1 MKRLCSTL
9 ATMLLLM
16 VSLSTTAQQKTGSL
30 KGKAID
36 EKTKKPVEFASF
48 AVKNVKD
55 STVTAMGAT
64 TPEGIFMAKTLPFGQ
79 YKFYMALIG
88 YKPILKLF
96 ELTPEKTAVDFGDI
110 AMEESAITL
119 NSVLIKGDL
128 LPMIIKKDTIEF
140 NADAFKAQADA
151 SLEDA
156 LKTMPGMEVD
166 KDGGITFNGKK
177 IDRVLVDGKDFFGN
191 DPKTATQNLPK
202 DIIKKIQVIEKK
214 TEDALFKGVDDGKR
228 ENVINVVLKDD
239 KKRGVF
245 GNVGAGKAGGSL
257 YDASININRFNNKRQ
272 FSIISMANNINK
284 TSFSYNDLSDF
295 LGGDVFGSGMV
306 TSVMVDGS
314 GSVTVGLGTG
324 DDFSFSAGGGGGIN
338 DNKGIGFNFNDEWG
352 KNPKF
357 PTKISANYMGNRNYG
372 IRESLTSRL
381 NLLGTDSY
389 FNDRDNDATTTT
401 MRHRFSMRLDLPID
415 SMNKLQISPNFG
427 FSGSDNENASVFSS
441 YAEGTRQII
450 NKGNSLTSNDS
461 KSPGFGGRVLYNR
474 RFAKKGRSFSLTA
487 NGNFSHS
494 ALDGL
499 NLSNITINNTNGL
512 PSNTILNQLIDQA
525 GDVNNYGLS
534 TEFSEAISKKISV
547 SVNYGYS
554 KRQDLIDR
562 VVYDYNLGTTRYDLV
577 NTDLS
582 RNLQNFNESNNIGLR
597 FNYRPNDKFNLTLNS
612 TQRYVALEGRN
623 IMNNRSVNSDYILF
637 EPNFYLSY
645 KINKVS
651 SFSANGN
658 RYNGTPSVSQLQ
670 PLTDNSN
677 PLQITTGNPN
687 LKPSA
692 ENYFSFSYNRFN
704 PTSASSLNA
713 SFNFNNSEHRIIN
726 NSILDPKTGIQT
738 TFYDNIDG
746 AFNVG
751 VRLGGSFRIKQL
763 SLSFNPN
770 VNFSAG
776 KNVSFLNREMVSSTT
791 KTYGVSTNVN
801 YAVGSDLQLSNRISY
816 TLREVNYNY
825 NNLAN
830 QNFTSI
836 YNTLS
841 LNAALP
847 YDLRFVLNS
856 NVSYNANVA
865 LGANN
870 NTIHTANV
878 SMEKMFI
885 KKSLSLKASVS
896 DVFNNSRNASR
907 FASDTYILESVN
919 LGMRRYF
926 LMSLT
931 YRIKKFGAKET
942 QSPMSIIRYN

>member
-1 MKRLCSTL
+1 MTKLILSI
-9 ATMLLLM
+9 ATALLLTI
-16 VSLSTTAQQKTGSL
+16 SLSASAQQKTGSL

-36 EKTKKPVEFASF
+36 LKTKKPVEFASF

-64 TPEGIFMAKTLPFGQ
+64 TPEGVFTAKALPFGQ

-88 YKPILKLF
+88 YKPVLKLF
-96 ELTPEKTAVDFGDI
+96 EVTPEKTAIDLGEVS
-110 AMEESAITL
+110 MEESAITL

-214 TEDALFKGVDDGKR
+214 TEDAIFKGVDDGKR

-239 KKRGVF
+239 KKKGIF
-245 GNVGAGKAGGSL
+245 GNLAAGKAGGTL

-272 FSIISMANNINK
+272 FSIISMANNINR

-306 TSVMVDGS
+306 SSVMVDGS
-314 GSVTVGLGTG
+314 GNISVGIGG
-324 DDFSFSAGGGGGIN
+324 DDSFGGGGGGIN
-338 DNKGIGFNFNDEWG
+338 DNKGIGLNFNDEWG

-389 FNDRDNDATTTT
+389 FNDRDNDATTTS
-401 MRHRFSMRLDLPID
+401 MRHRFNMRLDLPID

-427 FSGSDNENASVFSS
+427 FSGSDSQNASVFSS
-441 YAEGTRQII
+441 YAEGNRQTI

-461 KSPGFGGRVLYNR
+461 KTPGFGARVLYNR
-474 RFAKKGRSFSLTA
+474 RFTKKGRSFSLTA
-487 NGNFSHS
+487 NGNFSNS
-494 ALDGL
+494 VLDGL

-512 PSNTILNQLIDQA
+512 PTSTILNQLIDQA
-525 GDVNNYGLS
+525 GDVNNYGVS
-534 TEFSEAISKKISV
+534 ADFSETISKKINV
-547 SVNYGYS
+547 SISYGYS
-554 KRQDLIDR
+554 KREDLIER
-562 VVYDYNLGTTRYDLV
+562 VVYDYNLGTTRYDLL
-577 NTDLS
+577 NNDLS
-582 RNLQNFNESNNIGLR
+582 RNLQNFNESNSIGLR
-597 FNYRPNDKFNLTLNS
+597 FNYRPNDKFNFTLNS
-612 TQRYVALEGRN
+612 SQKYVSLEGKNR
-623 IMNNRSVNSDYILF
+623 MNNRSVNSDYVLF
-637 EPNFYLSY
+637 DPNFYLSY

-651 SFSANGN
+651 SLSANGS
-658 RYNGTPSVSQLQ
+658 RYNSTPSVSQLQ

-677 PLQITTGNPN
+677 PLQITTGNPS
-687 LKPSA
+687 LKPAA

-704 PTSASSLNA
+704 PTSASSINA
-713 SFNFNNSEHRIIN
+713 SINFNNSENRIIN
-726 NSILDPKTGIQT
+726 NSILDPKTGVQT

-746 AFNVG
+746 AYSFGARV
-751 VRLGGSFRIKQL
+751 GGSFKIKSL
-763 SLSFNPN
+763 SLTFNPN
-770 VNFSAG
+770 VNFTVG
-776 KNVSFLNREMVSSTT
+776 KNVSFLNKAM
-791 KTYGVSTNVN
+791 VSTNINSYSVGTN
-801 YAVGSDLQLSNRISY
+801 VTYAVGSDLQFSNRISY
-816 TLREVNYNY
+816 SIRETNYNY
-825 NNLAN
+825 NNLAT
-830 QNFTSI
+830 QNFTSV
-836 YNTLS
+836 YNSLN

-847 YDLRFVLNS
+847 YDLRFILTS
-856 NVSYNANVA
+856 NVNYNANVA

-878 SMEKMFI
+878 SMEKMFL

-907 FASDTYILESVN
+907 YASETYILESVN

-931 YRIKKFGAKET
+931 YRIKKFGAKAT
-942 QSPMSIIRYN
+942 PDPFSGVRFN

>member
-1 MKRLCSTL
+1 MKSSFLSI
-9 ATMLLLM
+9 AIALLLTI
-16 VSLSTTAQQKTGSL
+16 SLSATAQQKLGSL

-36 EKTKKPVEFASF
+36 EKTKKPVEFVSF

-64 TPEGIFMAKTLPFGQ
+64 TTEGVFTARALPYGQ

-88 YKPILKLF
+88 YKPVLKLF
-96 ELTPEKTAVDFGDI
+96 EVTPEKTAIDLGNI
-110 AMEESAITL
+110 SMEESAITL

-156 LKTMPGMEVD
+156 LKTMPGMEID

-214 TEDALFKGVDDGKR
+214 TEDAIFKGIDDGKR

-245 GNVGAGKAGGSL
+245 GNIAAGKAGGSL

-272 FSIISMANNINK
+272 FSVISMANNINR
-284 TSFSYNDLSDF
+284 TSFSYNDLTDF
-295 LGGDVFGSGMV
+295 LGGDIFGSGMV
-306 TSVMVDGS
+306 SGVMVDGGGNVS
-314 GSVTVGLGTG
+314 IALGSDEFSLG
-324 DDFSFSAGGGGGIN
+324 GGGGGIN

-357 PTKISANYMGNRNYG
+357 PYKISANYMGNRNYG
-372 IRESLTSRL
+372 IRESLSSRL

-389 FNDRDNDATTTT
+389 FNDRNNDATTTT
-401 MRHRFSMRLDLPID
+401 MRHRLNMRIDLPID
-415 SMNKLQISPNFG
+415 SMNKLQILPNFG
-427 FSGSDNENASVFSS
+427 FSGSNAENASVFSS
-441 YAEGTRQII
+441 YSEGTRQLI

-461 KSPGFGGRVLYNR
+461 KAPGFGGRVQYNR
-474 RFAKKGRSFSLTA
+474 RFTKKGRSFSLSA
-487 NGNFSHS
+487 NGNFSNS

-499 NLSNITINNTNGL
+499 NLSNITINNNNGS
-512 PSNTILNQLIDQA
+512 PSNTLLNQLIDQA
-525 GDVNNYGLS
+525 GNVRNYGMS
-534 TEFSEAISKKISV
+534 ADFSESIGKKINL

-554 KRQDLIDR
+554 KREDVIER
-562 VVYDYNLGTTRYDLV
+562 IVYDYNLGTTRYDLL
-577 NTDLS
+577 NNDLS
-582 RNLQNFNESNNIGLR
+582 RDLQNFNESNSVGFR
-597 FNYRPNDKFNLTLNS
+597 FNYRPNDKFNITLNS
-612 TQRYVALEGRN
+612 SQRYVALEGRN
-623 IMNNRSVNSDYILF
+623 IMNNRSVTSDYVLF

-651 SFSANGN
+651 SLSGNGS
-658 RYNGTPSVSQLQ
+658 RYNSTPSVSQLQ

-687 LKPSA
+687 LSPSA

-704 PTSASSLNA
+704 PTSASSINA
-713 SFNFNNSEHRIIN
+713 SINFNNSENRIIN
-726 NSILDPKTGIQT
+726 NSTLDPKTGIQT
-738 TFYDNIDG
+738 TFYDNINGNYNFG
-746 AFNVG
+746 A
-751 VRLGGSFRIKQL
+751 RLGGSFKIKSL
-763 SLSFNPN
+763 SLTFNPN
-770 VNFSAG
+770 VNVGAG
-776 KNVSFLNREMVSSTT
+776 KNVSFLNKALVSSNSVN
-791 KTYGVSTNVN
+791 YGISTNVI
-801 YAVGSDLQLSNRISY
+801 YAIGSDLQFSNRISY
-816 TLREVNYNY
+816 NLRALNYNY
-825 NNLAN
+825 NNLAT
-830 QNFTSI
+830 QKFTSVF
-836 YNTLS
+836 NNLS
-841 LNAALP
+841 LNVALP

-856 NVSYNANVA
+856 NLSFNANVA
-865 LGANN
+865 LGSNN

-878 SMEKMFI
+878 SMEKMFL
-885 KKSLSLKASVS
+885 KKSLSLKGSVS

-907 FASDTYILESVN
+907 YASETYILESVN

-931 YRIKKFGAKET
+931 YRIKKFGAKPT
-942 QSPMSIIRYN
+942 PSPFGGVTIN

>member
-1 MKRLCSTL
+1 MKLFLSIAL
-9 ATMLLLM
+9 ALLLTG
-16 VSLSTTAQQKTGSL
+16 SFSANAQQKTGSL
-30 KGKAID
+30 KGKAVD

-48 AVKNVKD
+48 AIKNVKD

-64 TPEGIFMAKTLPFGQ
+64 TSEGVFTAKSLALGQ

-96 ELTPEKTAVDFGDI
+96 EITTEKPTIDFGDI
-110 AMEESAITL
+110 TMEETAITL

-140 NADAFKAQADA
+140 NADAFKTQADA

-202 DIIKKIQVIEKK
+202 DIIKKIQVVEKK
-214 TEDALFKGVDDGKR
+214 TDDAIFKGVDDGKR
-228 ENVINVVLKDD
+228 ENILNVVLKDD
-239 KKRGVF
+239 KKKGVF
-245 GNVGAGKAGGSL
+245 GNISTGKANGSL

-272 FSIISMANNINK
+272 FSIISMANNINR
-284 TSFSYNDLSDF
+284 TSFSFNDLSDF

-306 TSVMVDGS
+306 TSVMVDGN
-314 GSVTVGLGTG
+314 GGVTVGMGG
-324 DDFSFSAGGGGGIN
+324 GEFSFGGNGGGGIN
-338 DNKGIGFNFNDEWG
+338 DNKGIGVNFNDEWG

-357 PTKISANYMGNRNYG
+357 PTKLSANYMGNRNYG

-381 NLLGTDSY
+381 NLLGSDSY

-401 MRHRFSMRLDLPID
+401 MRHRVTMRLDLPID

-427 FSGSDNENASVFSS
+427 FSSSDAQNAAVFSS
-441 YAEGTRQII
+441 YTESTQQMI

-461 KSPGFGGRVLYNR
+461 KSPGFGARVLFNR
-474 RFAKKGRSFSLTA
+474 RFTKKGRSFSMTA
-487 NGNFSHS
+487 NGNFSNS

-499 NLSNITINNTNGL
+499 NLSNITINTNGV
-512 PSNTILNQLIDQA
+512 PANTLLNQLIDQA
-525 GDVNNYGLS
+525 GDVNSYGLS
-534 TEFSEAISKKISV
+534 ADFSEPIGKKINV
-547 SVNYGYS
+547 SANYGFS
-554 KRQDLIDR
+554 RREDIIER
-562 VVYDYNLGTTRYDLV
+562 IVYDYNLGTTRYDLL
-577 NTDLS
+577 NNDLS
-582 RNLQNFNESNNIGLR
+582 RNLQNFNDNHNVGFR
-597 FNYRPNDKFNLTLNS
+597 FTYRPTDKVTFTLNS
-612 TQRYVALEGRN
+612 TQKYVALEGRN
-623 IMNNRSVNSDYILF
+623 LANDRRVNSDFVLF
-637 EPNFYLSY
+637 EPNFFLSY

-651 SFSANGN
+651 SLSANGS
-658 RYNGTPSVSQLQ
+658 RYNYTPSISQLQ

-677 PLQITTGNPN
+677 PLYITTGNPA

-692 ENYFSFSYNRFN
+692 DNSFSVSYNRFN
-704 PTSASSLNA
+704 PTSSSSINA
-713 SFNFNNSEHRIIN
+713 SMSFYSSENRIIN

-746 AFNVG
+746 AYNFSA
-751 VRLGGSFRIKQL
+751 RLSGSFRIKSL
-763 SLSFNPN
+763 GLSFNPN
-770 VNFSAG
+770 ASIAGG
-776 KNVSFLNREMVSSTT
+776 KNVSFLNTGKVTSNTRTFSF
-791 KTYGVSTNVN
+791 GTNIN
-801 YAVGSDLQLSNRISY
+801 YALGSDLQFSNRISMS
-816 TLREVNYNY
+816 LREVAYNY
-825 NNLAN
+825 SNLAE
-830 QNFTSI
+830 QNFTTVF
-836 YNTLS
+836 NNLS

-847 YDLRFVLNS
+847 YDLRFIVTS
-856 NVSYNANVA
+856 NVNFNANVG

-878 SMEKMFI
+878 SMEKMFL

-919 LGMRRYF
+919 VGMRRYF

-931 YRIKKFGAKET
+931 YRIKKFGSKAT
-942 QSPMSIIRYN
+942 VNPFSGIMIN

>member
-1 MKRLCSTL
+1 MKSVLSIT
-9 ATMLLLM
+9 LLLLLIL
-16 VSLSTTAQQKTGSL
+16 SLSATAQQKTGSL

-36 EKTKKPVEFASF
+36 GKTKKPVDFASF

-64 TPEGIFMAKTLPFGQ
+64 TAEGVFTAKGLAFGQ
-79 YKFYMALIG
+79 YKFYLAIIG

-96 ELTPEKTAVDFGDI
+96 EVTADKFTIDFGEVM
-110 AMEESAITL
+110 MEEAAITL

-151 SLEDA
+151 NLEDA

-177 IDRVLVDGKDFFGN
+177 IDRITVDGKDFFGN

-214 TEDALFKGVDDGKR
+214 TEDAIFKGVDDGKR

-239 KKRGVF
+239 KKKGVF
-245 GNVGAGKAGGSL
+245 GNASLGKANGSL
-257 YDASININRFNNKRQ
+257 YDASFNLNRFNNKRQ
-272 FSIISMANNINK
+272 FSVITMANNINR
-284 TSFSYNDLSDF
+284 TSFSFNDLSDF

-306 TSVMVDGS
+306 TSIMVDAS
-314 GSVTVGLGTG
+314 GSVTLGLGSG
-324 DDFSFSAGGGGGIN
+324 DDFSFGGGAGGGIN
-338 DNKGIGFNFNDEWG
+338 DSKGFGVNFNDEWG

-357 PTKISANYMGNRNYG
+357 PYKISGNYTGNRNYG
-372 IRESLTSRL
+372 IRESLSSRL
-381 NLLGTDSY
+381 NLLGSDSY
-389 FNDRDNDATTTT
+389 FNDRDNQATTTT
-401 MRHRFSMRLDLPID
+401 MRHRVSMRLDLPID

-427 FSGSDNENASVFSS
+427 FSSGDSENAAVFSS
-441 YAEGTRQII
+441 YTQTDQKRI
-450 NKGNSLTSNDS
+450 NNGNSLTSNNNR
-461 KSPGFGGRVLYNR
+461 SPGFGTRVLYNR
-474 RFAKKGRSFSLTA
+474 RFKKKGRSFSMSA
-487 NGNFSHS
+487 NGNFSNS

-499 NLSNITINNTNGL
+499 NLSNITINNNGM
-512 PSNTILNQLIDQA
+512 PSTTILNQLIDQA
-525 GDVNNYGLS
+525 GNVNNYGLS
-534 TEFSEAISKKISV
+534 ADFSEAITKKVNLSIS
-547 SVNYGYS
+547 YGYS
-554 KRQDLIDR
+554 KRKDIIER
-562 VVYDYNLGTTRYDLV
+562 IVYDYNLGTTHYDLL
-577 NTDLS
+577 NNDLS
-582 RNLQNFNESNNIGLR
+582 RNLQNFNESNNVGLR
-597 FNYRPNDKFNLTLNS
+597 FNYKPNDKFSFTLNS
-612 TQRYVALEGRN
+612 SQKYVALAGRN
-623 IMNNRSVNSDYILF
+623 MMNKRSVSSDYLLF

-651 SFSANGN
+651 SLSANGN
-658 RYNGTPSVSQLQ
+658 RYNNTPSVSQLQ

-687 LKPSA
+687 LRPST

-704 PTSASSLNA
+704 PTSASSMNA
-713 SFNFNNSEHRIIN
+713 SINFNNSEHRIIN

-738 TFYDNIDG
+738 TFYDNING
-746 AFNVG
+746 AYSFG
-751 VRLGGSFRIKQL
+751 LRLGGSFKIKSL
-763 SLSFNPN
+763 GLSFNPN
-770 VNFSAG
+770 VSVSVG
-776 KNVSFLNREMVSSTT
+776 KNVSFLNREIVSSNSNSFS
-791 KTYGVSTNVN
+791 VSTNIN
-801 YAVGSDLQLSNRISY
+801 YAVGSDLQFSNRINVN
-816 TLREVNYNY
+816 LREVDYHY
-825 NNLAN
+825 NNLTP
-830 QNFTSI
+830 QNFTSVL
-836 YNTLS
+836 NNLS

-847 YDLRFVLNS
+847 YDFRFILTS
-856 NVSYNANVA
+856 NVSFNANVG

-878 SMEKMFI
+878 SMEKMFL
-885 KKSLSLKASVS
+885 KKALSLKGSLS

-931 YRIKKFGAKET
+931 YRIKKFGAKPA
-942 QSPMSIIRYN
+942 SNPFGGVIFN

>member
-1 MKRLCSTL
+1 MKRLLLSI
-9 ATMLLLM
+9 AITMLLTI
-16 VSLSTTAQQKTGSL
+16 SLSAIAQQKTGSL

-36 EKTKKPVEFASF
+36 LKTKKPVEFASF

-64 TPEGIFMAKTLPFGQ
+64 TPEGVFTAKALPFGQ

-96 ELTPEKTAVDFGDI
+96 EVTAEKTAVDFGEI
-110 AMEESAITL
+110 NMEESAITL

-156 LKTMPGMEVD
+156 LKTMPGMEID

-214 TEDALFKGVDDGKR
+214 TEDAIFKGVDDGKR

-245 GNVGAGKAGGSL
+245 GNVAAGKAGGSL

-272 FSIISMANNINK
+272 FSIISMANNINR

-306 TSVMVDGS
+306 TSVMVDG
-314 GSVTVGLGTG
+314 GGNISVGIG
-324 DDFSFSAGGGGGIN
+324 DDGAFGGGGGGIN
-338 DNKGIGFNFNDEWG
+338 DNKGIGLNFNDEWG

-372 IRESLTSRL
+372 IRESLSSRL
-381 NLLGTDSY
+381 NLLGSDSY
-389 FNDRDNDATTTT
+389 FNDRNNGATTTT
-401 MRHRFSMRLDLPID
+401 MRHRISMRLDLPID

-427 FSGSDNENASVFSS
+427 FSGSNAENASVFSS
-441 YAEGTRQII
+441 YAEGTKQMI

-461 KSPGFGGRVLYNR
+461 KAPGFGARVLYNR
-474 RFAKKGRSFSLTA
+474 RFAKKGRSFSITA
-487 NGNFSHS
+487 NGNFSNS
-494 ALDGL
+494 VLDGL
-499 NLSNITINNTNGL
+499 NLSNITINNNNGA
-512 PSNTILNQLIDQA
+512 PSNTLLNQLIDQA
-525 GDVNNYGLS
+525 GDVNNYGVS
-534 TEFSEAISKKISV
+534 ADFSEAIGKKMNVSIS
-547 SVNYGYS
+547 YGYN
-554 KRQDLIDR
+554 KREDVIER
-562 VVYDYNLGTTRYDLV
+562 IVYDYNLGTTRYDLL
-577 NTDLS
+577 NNDLS
-582 RNLQNFNESNNIGLR
+582 RNLQNFNESNSVGLR
-597 FNYRPNDKFNLTLNS
+597 FNYRPNDKFSITLNS

-623 IMNNRSVNSDYILF
+623 IMNNRSVSSDYVLF

-651 SFSANGN
+651 TLSGNGS

-687 LKPSA
+687 LRPSA

-704 PTSASSLNA
+704 PSSASSINA
-713 SFNFNNSEHRIIN
+713 SINFNNSENRIIN

-746 AFNVG
+746 AYSFSA
-751 VRLGGSFRIKQL
+751 RLGGSFKIKSL
-763 SLSFNPN
+763 SLTFNPN
-770 VNFSAG
+770 VNISAG
-776 KNVSFLNREMVSSTT
+776 KNVSFLNTAIVSSNS
-791 KTYGVSTNVN
+791 KSYGISTAIN
-801 YAVGSDLQLSNRISY
+801 YAVGSDLQFSNRINYSI
-816 TLREVNYNY
+816 REVNYNY
-825 NNLAN
+825 NNLAT
-830 QNFTSI
+830 QNFTTI
-836 YNTLS
+836 FNNLS

-847 YDLRFVLNS
+847 YDLRFILTS
-856 NVSYNANVA
+856 NMTFNANVA

-942 QSPMSIIRYN
+942 PNPFSGVRFN

>member
-1 MKRLCSTL
+1 TG
-9 ATMLLLM
+9 LLL
-16 VSLSTTAQQKTGSL
+16 VISLSANAQKLGSL

-36 EKTKKPVEFASF
+36 EKTKKPVEFVSF

-64 TPEGIFMAKTLPFGQ
+64 TTEGVFTAKALPYGQ

-96 ELTPEKTAVDFGDI
+96 EVTAEKTAIDLGDI
-110 AMEESAITL
+110 SMEESAITL

-166 KDGGITFNGKK
+166 KDGGIMFNGKK

-214 TEDALFKGVDDGKR
+214 TEDAIFKGVDDGKR

-245 GNVGAGKAGGSL
+245 GNMAAGKAGGSL

-272 FSIISMANNINK
+272 FSIISMANNINR

-295 LGGDVFGSGMV
+295 LGGDIFGSGMV
-306 TSVMVDGS
+306 SSVMVDGS
-314 GSVTVGLGTG
+314 GNVSVGIGS
-324 DDFSFSAGGGGGIN
+324 DDISFGGGGGGGIN
-338 DNKGIGFNFNDEWG
+338 DNKGIGVNFNDEWG

-372 IRESLTSRL
+372 IRESLSSRL

-401 MRHRFSMRLDLPID
+401 MRHRINVRLDLPID

-427 FSGSDNENASVFSS
+427 FSGSDTENASVFSS
-441 YAEGTRQII
+441 YTEGNKQLI

-461 KSPGFGGRVLYNR
+461 KSPGFGARVLYNR
-474 RFAKKGRSFSLTA
+474 RFAKKGRSFSMTA
-487 NGNFSHS
+487 NGNFSNS

-499 NLSNITINNTNGL
+499 NLSNITINNTNGA
-512 PSNTILNQLIDQA
+512 PSNTLLNQLIDQA
-525 GDVNNYGLS
+525 GDVNNYGFS
-534 TEFSEAISKKISV
+534 TEFAESLSKKINV

-554 KRQDLIDR
+554 KREDVIER
-562 VVYDYNLGTTRYDLV
+562 IVYDYNLGTTRYDLL
-577 NTDLS
+577 NNDLS
-582 RNLQNFNESNNIGLR
+582 RNLRNFNESNSVGLR
-597 FNYRPNDKFNLTLNS
+597 FNYRPNDKFNVTLNS

-623 IMNNRSVNSDYILF
+623 IMNNRSVTSDYVLF

-651 SFSANGN
+651 SFSANGS
-658 RYNGTPSVSQLQ
+658 RYNNTPAVSQLQ

-687 LKPSA
+687 LIPSA
-692 ENYFSFSYNRFN
+692 DNYFSFSYNRFN
-704 PTSASSLNA
+704 PTSASSINA
-713 SFNFNNSEHRIIN
+713 SVNFNNSENRIIN
-726 NSILDPKTGIQT
+726 NSTLDPKTGIQT
-738 TFYDNIDG
+738 TFYDNINGNYNFG
-746 AFNVG
+746 A
-751 VRLGGSFRIKQL
+751 RLGGSFKIKSL
-763 SLSFNPN
+763 SLTFNPN
-770 VNFSAG
+770 VNVSAS
-776 KNVSFLNREMVSSTT
+776 KSISFLNKAIVSSNSIS
-791 KTYGVSTNVN
+791 YGISTNVN
-801 YAVGSDLQLSNRISY
+801 YAIGSDLQFSNRISY
-816 TLREVNYNY
+816 NLREVNYNY
-825 NNLAN
+825 NNLAT
-830 QNFTSI
+830 QNFTSV
-836 YNTLS
+836 YNNLS
-841 LNAALP
+841 LNVALP
-847 YDLRFVLNS
+847 YDLRFVLTS
-856 NVSYNANVA
+856 NMVFNANVA

-870 NTIHTANV
+870 NSIHTANV
-878 SMEKMFI
+878 SMEKMFL
-885 KKSLSLKASVS
+885 KKSLSLKGSVS

-931 YRIKKFGAKET
+931 YRIKKFGAKPT
-942 QSPMSIIRYN
+942 PSPFGGVIFN

>member
-1 MKRLCSTL
+1 MTKLILSI
-9 ATMLLLM
+9 ATALLLTI
-16 VSLSTTAQQKTGSL
+16 SLSASAQQKTGSL

-36 EKTKKPVEFASF
+36 VKTKKPVEFASF
-48 AVKNVKD
+48 AVKKVKD

-64 TPEGIFMAKTLPFGQ
+64 TPEGVFTAKALPFGQ

-96 ELTPEKTAVDFGDI
+96 EVTPEKTAIDLGEVS
-110 AMEESAITL
+110 MEESAITL

-140 NADAFKAQADA
+140 NADAC
-151 SLEDA
+151 LEDA

-214 TEDALFKGVDDGKR
+214 TEDAIFKGVDDGKR

-239 KKRGVF
+239 KKKGIF
-245 GNVGAGKAGGSL
+245 GNLAAGKAGGTL

-272 FSIISMANNINK
+272 FSIISMANNINR

-306 TSVMVDGS
+306 SSVMVDGS
-314 GSVTVGLGTG
+314 GNISVGIGG
-324 DDFSFSAGGGGGIN
+324 DDSFGGGGGGIN
-338 DNKGIGFNFNDEWG
+338 DNKGIGLNFNDEWG

-389 FNDRDNDATTTT
+389 FNDRDNDATTTS
-401 MRHRFSMRLDLPID
+401 MRHRFNMRLDLPID

-427 FSGSDNENASVFSS
+427 FSGSDSQNASVFSS
-441 YAEGTRQII
+441 YAEGNRQMI

-461 KSPGFGGRVLYNR
+461 KTPGFGARVLYNR
-474 RFAKKGRSFSLTA
+474 RFTKKGRSFSLTA
-487 NGNFSHS
+487 NGNFSNS
-494 ALDGL
+494 VLDGL

-512 PSNTILNQLIDQA
+512 PTSTILNQLIDQA
-525 GDVNNYGLS
+525 GDVNNYGVS
-534 TEFSEAISKKISV
+534 ADFSETISKKINV
-547 SVNYGYS
+547 SISYGYS
-554 KRQDLIDR
+554 KREDLIER
-562 VVYDYNLGTTRYDLV
+562 VVYDYNLGTTRYDLL
-577 NTDLS
+577 NNDLS
-582 RNLQNFNESNNIGLR
+582 RNLQNFNESNSIGLR
-597 FNYRPNDKFNLTLNS
+597 FNYRPNDKFSFTLNS
-612 TQRYVALEGRN
+612 SQKYVSLEGKNR
-623 IMNNRSVNSDYILF
+623 MNNRSVNSDYVLF
-637 EPNFYLSY
+637 DPNFYLSY

-651 SFSANGN
+651 SLSANGS
-658 RYNGTPSVSQLQ
+658 RYNSTPSVSQLQ

-677 PLQITTGNPN
+677 PLQITTGNPS
-687 LKPSA
+687 LKPAA

-704 PTSASSLNA
+704 PTSASSINA
-713 SFNFNNSEHRIIN
+713 SINFNNSENRIIN
-726 NSILDPKTGIQT
+726 NSILDPKTGVQT

-746 AFNVG
+746 AYSFGARV
-751 VRLGGSFRIKQL
+751 GGSFKIKSL
-763 SLSFNPN
+763 SLTFNPN
-770 VNFSAG
+770 VNFTVG
-776 KNVSFLNREMVSSTT
+776 KNVSFLNKAM
-791 KTYGVSTNVN
+791 VSTNINSYSVGTN
-801 YAVGSDLQLSNRISY
+801 VTYAVGSDLQFSNRISY
-816 TLREVNYNY
+816 SIRETNYNY
-825 NNLAN
+825 NNLAT
-830 QNFTSI
+830 QNFTSV
-836 YNTLS
+836 YNSLN

-847 YDLRFVLNS
+847 YDLRFILTS
-856 NVSYNANVA
+856 NVNYNANVA

-878 SMEKMFI
+878 SMEKMFL

-896 DVFNNSRNASR
+896 DVFNNSRNTSRYASE
-907 FASDTYILESVN
+907 TYILESVN

-931 YRIKKFGAKET
+931 YRIKKFGAKAT
-942 QSPMSIIRYN
+942 PDPFSGVRFN